1 MKIETFRME
10 REQCLY
16 ESAVE
21 YNLSESGVLPLQ
33 LDELLDG
40 EVERAHIL
48 AQRLWYPSSDGSPKL
63 REQIAKFYPNCTPD
77 NVTVTNGGSEANYLT
92 LISLL
97 EKGERLACML
107 PNYMQAWGLGNAYA
121 DGSDAFHLV
130 SSGPEGNKRWTLDI
144 DELKRAVTKKT
155 KVILVTNPNNP
166 TGAVLTEK
174 EMEAVVE
181 TARKAKAWLV
191 VDEIYRGAEYD
202 GPTTPSF
209 WGRYDKVVATS
220 GLSKAFAMPGLRL
233 GWVVAPPKKIKQ
245 LWIHHDYLTLTPNV
259 LSDYL
264 ATIAMEPV
272 KREALLTRTKN
283 IVRKNLPMLEAWIT
297 KRGDLFNYTRPLAG
311 AIAYFTYNSSIKPQA
326 LIDRLRVEE
335 SLLLVPANHFGMSHK
350 GIRTGYGYDID
361 KTLKGLTRLENFM
374 RRINN

>member
-21 YNLSESGVLPLQ
+21 YNLSESGVLPLK

-40 EVERAHIL
+40 DVERARFL
-48 AQRLWYPSSDGSPKL
+48 AQRLWYPSSDGSPKS
-63 REQIAKFYPNCTPD
+63 REQIAKFYPDCTPD
-77 NVTVTNGGSEANYLT
+77 NVTLTNGGSEANYVT

-107 PNYMQAWGLGNAYA
+107 PNYMQAWGLGNTYA

-130 SSGPEGNKRWTLDI
+130 SSGPEGDGRWALDI
-144 DELKRAVTKKT
+144 DELRRAVTKKT

-166 TGAVLTEK
+166 TGAVLTEE
-174 EMEAVVE
+174 EMDAVVE

-191 VDEIYRGAEYD
+191 VDEIYRGAESD
-202 GPTTPSF
+202 GPTTPTF
-209 WGRYDKVVATS
+209 WGRYDKVVVTS

-233 GWVVAPPKKIKQ
+233 GWVVAPPKLIKQ

-259 LSDYL
+259 LSDTI

-272 KREALLTRTKN
+272 KREALLTRTKS
-283 IVRKNLPMLEAWIT
+283 IIRKNLPMLESWIT
-297 KRGDLFNYTRPLAG
+297 KRGDLFRYTRPLAG
-311 AIAYFTYNSSIKPQA
+311 AFAYLIYNSSIRPQV

-335 SLLLVPANHFGMSHK
+335 SLLLVPSNHFGTRHK

-374 RRINN
+374 RRLSD